1 MRDKPSIPIL
11 AECVANHP
19 YQDNQNSANGGNVS
33 QDAGDA
39 LRTCSCIIV
48 DKTQRDDDSAQE
60 GQQHLVHSPDKP
72 LIPLAAAQV
81 HKYYQ
86 NYQDGTGDNNN
97 HAG

>member
-11 AECVANHP
+11 AECVVNHP
-19 YQDNQNSANGGNVS
+19 YQDDENSANCGNVS
-33 QDAGDA
+33 QDAGNA
-39 LRTCSCIIV
+39 LCTFSCIIV
-48 DKTQRDDDSAQE
+48 DKAQRDDDCAQE

>member
-1 MRDKPSIPIL
+1 MSDKPAIPIL

-19 YQDNQNSANGGNVS
+19 YQDNQNNANDGNVS
-33 QDAGDA
+33 QDAGKA
-39 LRTCSCIIV
+39 LRTSPSIIV
-48 DKTQRDDDSAQE
+48 DKTQRDNDSAQE

-72 LIPLAAAQV
+72 LISLAAAQV

>member
-19 YQDNQNSANGGNVS
+19 YQDDENGANGGNVS
-33 QDAGDA
+33 QDTGNA
-39 LRTCSCIIV
+39 LRAFSCIIV
-48 DKTQRDDDSAQE
+48 DKAQRDDDSAQE

-81 HKYYQ
+81 DKYYQ
-86 NYQDGTGDNNN
+86 DNQDGTGDNNN

>member
-1 MRDKPSIPIL
+1 MSDEPSIPIL

-19 YQDNQNSANGGNVS
+19 YQDDENSANGGNVS
-33 QDAGDA
+33 QDAGKA
-39 LRTCSCIIV
+39 LRAFSCIIV